1 LIGKK
6 KGGRDRVTKPFFIYF
21 LEIKKNQ
28 FIYFHFSKEIKKKRK
43 EVEEED
49 SDRDRV
55 VVETRQIILQDV
67 THSRFE
73 CQPKKSSD
81 NIFWRRRNST
91 TTTRAQHAL
100 CYRFFLYPFDNF
112 HLSDFFFQLGRYF
125 YLVQTVAANFK
136 CREIEQPVD

>member
-1 LIGKK
+1 MIGKK

-43 EVEEED
+43 EVEEEED

-67 THSRFE
+67 THSRSLDSNAS
-73 CQPKKSSD
+73 PKKVVITS
-81 NIFWRRRNST
+81 F
-91 TTTRAQHAL
+91 
-100 CYRFFLYPFDNF
+100 
-112 HLSDFFFQLGRYF
+112 GG
-125 YLVQTVAANFK
+125 VA
-136 CREIEQPVD
+136 IPQQ